1 MATAKPPKKVKKEE
15 KKMKVIIDSGNKF
28 RDSWVDLIQVEK
40 DSPNKF
46 KFTDGRCSWYE
57 KVKPGT
63 YLVRTQSNRSGAPVF
78 FHRIGESL
86 AEKLQLLSVDLA
98 VEIMDNIIHDGEN
111 SALDMV
117 LSLQEAAGVWGLDD
131 STLRRAISS
140 GRFRPDEYRKTG
152 RNYII
157 LKSAME
163 RVYGKPE

>member
-1 MATAKPPKKVKKEE
+1 
-15 KKMKVIIDSGNKF
+15 MKVIIDSDNKM
-28 RDSWVDLIQVEK
+28 RDRWIDLVQVE

-46 KFTDGRCSWYE
+46 KFTNGSCSWYE

-63 YLVRTQSNRSGAPVF
+63 YLVRTQSNRSGAPIF
-78 FHRIGESL
+78 YHNISQSL
-86 AEKLQLLSVDLA
+86 AEKLQLLSIDLA

-111 SALDMV
+111 SVLDSV
-117 LSLQEAAGVWGLDD
+117 LSLQEAAELYGKDD

-140 GRFRPDEYRKTG
+140 GRFSPDEYRKTG

>member
-1 MATAKPPKKVKKEE
+1 MFMQTKEE
-15 KKMKVIIDSGNKF
+15 KKMKVIIDSGNKQ
-28 RDSWVDLIQVEK
+28 RNSWADLVQVER
-40 DSPNKF
+40 PNKF
-46 KFTDGRCSWYE
+46 KFTDGRTSWYE

-63 YLVRTQSNRSGAPVF
+63 YLVRTQANRSGAQVF
-78 FHRIGESL
+78 FHHISQAL

-117 LSLQEAAGVWGLDD
+117 LSLQEAAEIWKRDD
-131 STLRRAISS
+131 SVLRRAISS
-140 GRFRPDEYRKTG
+140 GRFEPNEYRKTG